1 MSETTKSADAAPVSN
16 SELVSVMRELID
28 AINRQ
33 NALDA
38 ARNAEDFQSRCCPPP
53 VPPAHQYGC
62 DGRVDASGAISM
74 QYGHSAARYN
84 EQMSQVTADKQLQ
97 FINQTADRWQLM
109 FRQLNQVT
117 Q

>member
-1 MSETTKSADAAPVSN
+1 MSETTNPSDSNPVSN
-16 SELVSVMRELID
+16 SELISVMRELID

-38 ARNAEDFQSRCCPPP
+38 ARSGDEFQSRCCPPG
-53 VPPAHQYGC
+53 PPATYGC

-97 FINQTADRWQLM
+97 FLNQTADRWQLM